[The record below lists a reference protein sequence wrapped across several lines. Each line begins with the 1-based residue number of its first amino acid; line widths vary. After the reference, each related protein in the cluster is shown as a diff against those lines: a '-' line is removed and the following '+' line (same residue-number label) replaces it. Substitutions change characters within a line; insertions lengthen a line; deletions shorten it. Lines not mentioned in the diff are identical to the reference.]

1 MLLELVVENFAVVEK
16 LRLRFHEGLNVLTG
30 ETGSGKSLVV
40 DALGLLLGGRGSTDL
55 IRTGAPRAFAG
66 GIFEL
71 PSGTHFSGWLEEN
84 SITAEDGELLIE
96 REILANGKSR
106 AFAGGRPVTAAF
118 LRGLAPHLGDIHG
131 QHDQQQLFDPGSQLG
146 ILDESGSIARE
157 EVRSRFRAWRDA
169 VARLNELDRNEK
181 DKLRLADLWNM
192 QRNEIEG
199 ASPAPGE
206 DASLENER
214 RVLKNVAK
222 LQENASAA
230 FEALSDAP
238 ESAAANLRAA
248 LKRIEELARIDA
260 NLKALLETLR
270 PAQIAIDDV
279 SHELRHYLG
288 SLEADPGRLEHV
300 ESRLALIDR
309 LKKKYGATIEE
320 VLEFLAGVT
329 RQLSALENSAQR
341 RAELTLEAERLEQ
354 EFRAEA
360 ARLTALR
367 TKVGLR
373 LERQVESEL
382 SGLGMKGTVFRIGIA
397 EAAPS
402 DTGIDSVEFLVSANA
417 GEEPRPLSKV
427 ASGGELSRIALAL
440 KTCATT
446 SSAGRT
452 LVFDEVDA
460 GVGGAA
466 AEMVGRRLR
475 QIAASNQVLCVT
487 HLAQIAGFAGHHYVV
502 EKREI
507 GGRTVSAVRELDA
520 GDRPR
525 EIARMLSGKHLSEE
539 ALRHA
544 ERLIEEY
551 NAAATRPR

>member
-55 IRTGAPRAFAG
+55 IRTGAPRAFVG

-354 EFRAEA
+354 EFR
-360 ARLTALR
+360 
-367 TKVGLR
+367 
-373 LERQVESEL
+373 
-382 SGLGMKGTVFRIGIA
+382 
-397 EAAPS
+397 
-402 DTGIDSVEFLVSANA
+402 
-417 GEEPRPLSKV
+417 
-427 ASGGELSRIALAL
+427 
-440 KTCATT
+440 
-446 SSAGRT
+446 
-452 LVFDEVDA
+452 
-460 GVGGAA
+460 
-466 AEMVGRRLR
+466 
-475 QIAASNQVLCVT
+475 
-487 HLAQIAGFAGHHYVV
+487 
-502 EKREI
+502 
-507 GGRTVSAVRELDA
+507 
-520 GDRPR
+520 
-525 EIARMLSGKHLSEE
+525 
-539 ALRHA
+539 
-544 ERLIEEY
+544 
-551 NAAATRPR
+551 